1 MHSRQLPDWHDTVSD
16 NIRLYRLLGCRQLFG
31 GDGGQARV
39 LDELMGYSDYK
50 LHDFALQ
57 NGLTKFQLPDDAVL
71 ASGKCGLLVELLADL
86 QASTA
91 FTSLLQFC
99 RAVLEAGFD
108 QA

>member
-1 MHSRQLPDWHDTVSD
+1 
-16 NIRLYRLLGCRQLFG
+16 
-31 GDGGQARV
+31 
-39 LDELMGYSDYK
+39 MGYSDYK

-91 FTSLLQFC
+91 FTSLLQFVGLFLKLALIRPDIQC
-99 RAVLEAGFD
+99 VLHACQHAAVKAV
-108 QA
+108 